1 MHYPLLDIFP
11 LKLWGGGGG
20 GCGGG
25 GKGRVICQL
34 VLRVKGFIFFVLNE
48 SVT

>member
-20 GCGGG
+20 GGGGG
-25 GKGRVICQL
+25 GKGRVICKL
-34 VLRVKGFIFFVLNE
+34 VLRVKGFTFLF
-48 SVT
+48 